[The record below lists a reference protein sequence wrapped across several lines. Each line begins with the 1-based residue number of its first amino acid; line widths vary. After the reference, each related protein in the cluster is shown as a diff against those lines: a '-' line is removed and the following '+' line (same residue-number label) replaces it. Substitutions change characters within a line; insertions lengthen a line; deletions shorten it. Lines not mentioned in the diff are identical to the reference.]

1 MRECRLLLTVLL
13 GLSMAPGADGLR
25 AQPGPLNLE
34 LTLNRT
40 SIVPGQRL
48 VAGISVNNPG
58 GGPAADFVFAVVLP
72 GGVTV
77 ASVGPGIG
85 VRFGRFS
92 DLRTIVPVA
101 RNVSLAGPFQ
111 YADPGFFA
119 YDFAGAEPF
128 GTYRFIFAAVTAGA
142 LNDGALGAGELLA
155 VRMTDVTL
163 SASGVVVDPLRTATV
178 MVTPA
183 GGTVQT
189 TAADGTV
196 LALTVPPNSV
206 KTPTAISITPLVAF
220 DNAPT
225 GRLVAGIRAEPSGL
239 YFDPPLTL
247 TITLP
252 PGFQPPAFGVSG
264 LLADDNGQNAQPV
277 SATLA
282 GNVVTLQVPHFSL
295 AAVTFLDGWLFECTP
310 ALSAQHAAACQQLQ
324 PLYAAELARIA
335 AAGGGIGTAFKDS
348 VLPIL
353 QTWMQG
359 SILPRLADAQLPGA
373 PDPQVKPEGA
383 LEELSVWLWVYR
395 PVFGEVSDRG
405 NAGGG
410 LPLGALIDQAQSEA
424 RLTFIAGMNAN
435 NIKCLADKPQVS
447 RYVSNI
453 LYLLVSWSFGVPFG
467 AERPAMNYCVDL
479 HIDAAAPPVLTP
491 GQPSL
496 MPVDVRVRFTDDT
509 ELPGVDVSLAITAT
523 DATVAPAGGV
533 VTTPLENNVTVTPV
547 GTTSTVTITGTFV
560 DTPPFAEFIALPAR
574 TRTFQA
580 GQGGT
585 TDLAVT
591 RSSLEAFVQAD
602 LPTRPGL
609 RNADTKSTF
618 ATMQSVSVAMDEQV
632 TSSGSLFRS
641 TSLSTATRNVSGA
654 GSVATVAG
662 SLRAEPQLSVQPP
675 VPGVSGSSAA
685 GSLQSVCFN
694 LPRPYNAAY
703 AVLGNHQNASDRFNV
718 NLAIIAGGTN
728 INAYAGDSGSGAL
741 PMGEACIGFSAVWAC
756 TLSTTPTGAVCQIP
770 NPLLGSYTVNLTPKP

>member
-13 GLSMAPGADGLR
+13 GLSLAPGADGLR
-25 AQPGPLNLE
+25 AQPGPLTLE

-220 DNAPT
+220 DRAPT

-239 YFDPPLTL
+239 FFDPPLTL

-264 LLADDNGQNAQPV
+264 LLADDNGQNAQAV

-295 AAVTFLDGWLFECTP
+295 AAVTLADDWLSECPTP
-310 ALSAQHAAACQQLQ
+310 VSAAHASACQQLQ
-324 PLYAAELARIA
+324 GLYDAELARIA
-335 AAGGGIGTAFKDS
+335 ADGGGIGTAFQAA

-353 QTWMQG
+353 QTWLQSG
-359 SILPRLADAQLPGA
+359 VLPRLADAQLPGA
-373 PDPQVKPEGA
+373 DDPYVKPSES
-383 LEELSVWLWVYR
+383 LDELAIWLWVYQ
-395 PVFGEVSDRG
+395 PVFGGVNDRG
-405 NAGGG
+405 NAAAG
-410 LPLGALIDQAQSEA
+410 LPLGAIIDQAQSEA
-424 RLTFIAGMNAN
+424 RLTFIAGMNATN
-435 NIKCLADKPQVS
+435 VKCLVDKPRVS
-447 RYVSNI
+447 EYVGKVI
-453 LYLLVSWSFGVPFG
+453 RLYVTWLFGVPPG
-467 AERPAMNYCVDL
+467 TDRPAVNYCVDL
-479 HIDAAAPPVLTP
+479 RIEAAAPPVLTP

-496 MPVDVRVRFTDDT
+496 MPVDVRVRFTDGT
-509 ELPGVDVSLAITAT
+509 ELPGVEVSLAITAT
-523 DATVAPAGGV
+523 DATVTPAGGII
-533 VTTPLENNVTVTPV
+533 TTPLANNVTVTPV
-547 GTTSTVTITGTFV
+547 GTASTVTITGAFVGAPPFV
-560 DTPPFAEFIALPAR
+560 DFVVLPGR

-580 GQGGT
+580 GQSGT

-591 RSSLEAFVQAD
+591 FSNLEAFVAAD

-609 RNADTKSTF
+609 RDADTKSTF
-618 ATMQSVSVAMDEQV
+618 AATQSVSVVMDEQA
-632 TSSGSLFRS
+632 TSGGTVFRA
-641 TSLSTATRNVSGA
+641 TSLSTASRNVSGA
-654 GSVATVAG
+654 GGVATVAG
-662 SLRAEPQLSVQPP
+662 SLRAEPQLSAQPP
-675 VPGVSGSSAA
+675 LAGVSGSSSA
-685 GSLQSVCFN
+685 GSIQSVCFN
-694 LPRPYNAAY
+694 LPGPYDATY
-703 AVLGNHQNASDRFNV
+703 TVLGNYQNPSDRFNV
-718 NLAIIAGGTN
+718 NLAIITGGTN
-728 INAYAGDSGSGAL
+728 TNAYAGDSGSVAL
-741 PMGEACIGFSAVWAC
+741 PKGEACIGFSAVWAC
-756 TLSTTPTGAVCQIP
+756 ALSTTPTGAVCQIP